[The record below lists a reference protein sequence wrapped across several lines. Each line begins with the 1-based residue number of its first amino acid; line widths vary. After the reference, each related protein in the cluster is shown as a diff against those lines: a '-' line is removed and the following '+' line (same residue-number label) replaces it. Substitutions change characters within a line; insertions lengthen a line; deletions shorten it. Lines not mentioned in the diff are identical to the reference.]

1 MVRVGCKVPLKL
13 WDKIWAKNTHFS
25 DSMWREVVLS
35 NSNYGFC
42 GDAPFAPRGGD
53 LVICRSCAV
62 KKGLAW

>member
-13 WDKIWAKNTHFS
+13 RDKIWAKNYLPGS
-25 DSMWREVVLS
+25 LWREVQLS
-35 NSNYGFC
+35 NPSYRFY